1 MYDLY
6 KSHCSEKGLP
16 FVKSSYYR
24 HVFSTEFNIGFH
36 VPKTDRCEKCE
47 EIKVKK
53 NEKLPVSEEEEKAH
67 KSHLAEKVAMR
78 AEKAKDKANSDKNT
92 LLVVFDL
99 ENAITLPKAEVG
111 SLFYKRKL
119 TMYNLTA
126 MTSSKRGYCAI
137 WTGAISGRAGSDIAS
152 AFISI
157 LKKIS
162 IDEPHVTNL
171 ICWSDSCV
179 PQNRNSHI

>member
-1 MYDLY
+1 MSFQCHERAEREIVIAHINSFPVIDSHYCRAKTNKKHVQPGLNIERMYYLY

-24 HVFSTEFNIGFH
+24 HVFNTEFNIGFH
-36 VPKTDRCEKCE
+36 VPKTDRCEKYE

-78 AEKAKDKANSDKNT
+78 AEKAIDIANSDKNI

-99 ENAITLPKAEVG
+99 ENVITLPKAEVG
-111 SLFYKRKL
+111 SF
-119 TMYNLTA
+119 
-126 MTSSKRGYCAI
+126 
-137 WTGAISGRAGSDIAS
+137 
-152 AFISI
+152 FI
-157 LKKIS
+157 KG
-162 IDEPHVTNL
+162 N
-171 ICWSDSCV
+171 
-179 PQNRNSHI
+179 